1 METVTNGLDA
11 HNRRANNAYN
21 RLSNDPLSPVNRQKV
36 VNTTYRGKQTVQ
48 SHMMS
53 SGNVTVTA
61 SKIADLQLDTMSSHN
76 NNNLLI
82 FNFPTAADGSQLD
95 PTQRSVT

>member
-1 METVTNGLDA
+1 
-11 HNRRANNAYN
+11 
-21 RLSNDPLSPVNRQKV
+21 
-36 VNTTYRGKQTVQ
+36 
-48 SHMMS
+48 MMS